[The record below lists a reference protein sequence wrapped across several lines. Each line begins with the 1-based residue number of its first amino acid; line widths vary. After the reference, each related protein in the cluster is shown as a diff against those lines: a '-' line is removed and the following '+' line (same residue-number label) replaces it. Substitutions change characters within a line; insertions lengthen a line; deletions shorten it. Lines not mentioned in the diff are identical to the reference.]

1 MLCREESIKVWNAR
15 QQFEEAGVRLVCVLH
30 EWIDREVDA
39 FRPKYWGEWGGLA
52 ATASNQQGW
61 LAGCAVDM
69 PRRQQLADRRATL
82 NPTSQHPPPPP
93 PPPPGGELY
102 YDQDKAF
109 YAAVH
114 GGKPARASLLQLLSP
129 TVWRAGKRAK
139 DSGLVKDSNYKG
151 DGLTLGGERARH
163 GRLVLSRRLL
173 TGHCSRVMAWQPT
186 HRLCSV
192 AHLWAPSAVAHDP
205 I

>member
-1 MLCREESIKVWNAR
+1 MLCREEAIKVWNAR

-39 FRPKYWGEWGGLA
+39 FRPEYWGEWAGLA
-52 ATASNQQGW
+52 ASSNEQGW
-61 LAGCAVDM
+61 LAGRAVDM
-69 PRRQQLADRRATL
+69 ARRQKVRWLSP
-82 NPTSQHPPPPP
+82 PTPTMQHPPPPS
-93 PPPPGGELY
+93 PPGGELY

-109 YAAVH
+109 YSAVH

-151 DGLTLGGERARH
+151 DGLTLGGERARR
-163 GRLVLSRRLL
+163 GRLLLSRLLL
-173 TGHCSRVMAWQPT
+173 TGHCSWVMAWQPT
-186 HRLCSV
+186 RRLCSV
-192 AHLWAPSAVAHDP
+192 AHLWAPAAVAHGP